1 MVTGEALESFPELL
15 LVLCSTA
22 AAAAAAL
29 EFPLLLLFPPL
40 PPLLRSGAEPT
51 APEERGRDPLNEVDS
66 SSAEYVGRTGTIG
79 DRQQTLRRVESE
91 I

>member
-1 MVTGEALESFPELL
+1 MVTGEDLESLPELL
-15 LVLCSTA
+15 LVLCSFE
-22 AAAAAAL
+22 L
-29 EFPLLLLFPPL
+29 
-40 PPLLRSGAEPT
+40 PLLRSGAEPT
-51 APEERGRDPLNEVDS
+51 APEDRGRDPLNEVDS